1 MVMSDC
7 DCEVELKDGEQKT
20 VLYWLLGINA
30 VMFVLELGVGW
41 YAQSTGLIADSLDM
55 LADAIVYGIA
65 LYAVGRAISDKARA
79 ALVSGYFQLL
89 LAILILIDILRRV
102 VLGSEPASQLMIV
115 MGLIALVANVTC
127 MLLIQKHRH
136 GEVHMRASWIF
147 STNDVLANVGV
158 IISGALVAWVGSRWP
173 DLIIG
178 GLIVVL
184 ILRGAWMILTD
195 AKRELREHT
204 APAATACCNTPCQSS
219 QIPVTNEHH

>member
-1 MVMSDC
+1 MSDC
-7 DCEVELKDGEQKT
+7 DCEVELKDGEQKA

-41 YAQSTGLIADSLDM
+41 FAQSTGLIADSLDM

-65 LYAVGRAISDKARA
+65 LYAVGRAVSDKARA

-89 LAILILIDILRRV
+89 LAILILTDILRRV
-102 VLGSEPASQLMIV
+102 VLGSEPASQLMMG

-147 STNDVLANVGV
+147 STNDVLANLGV
-158 IISGALVAWVGSRWP
+158 IMSGALVAWVGSRWP

-184 ILRGAWMILTD
+184 ILRGAWMILAD
-195 AKRELREHT
+195 AKRELREHA
-204 APAATACCNTPCQSS
+204 APAATACCDKPCQSS
-219 QIPVTNEHH
+219 QNTGHE